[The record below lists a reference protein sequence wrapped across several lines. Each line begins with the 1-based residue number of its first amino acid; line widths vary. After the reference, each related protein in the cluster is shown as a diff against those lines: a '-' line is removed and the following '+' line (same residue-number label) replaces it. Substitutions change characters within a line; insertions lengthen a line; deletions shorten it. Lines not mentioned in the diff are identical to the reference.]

1 MTFVIWQRQ
10 RQRGRISLRLPLERT
25 LVLPLAINQTVCQV
39 REVAYL
45 LPTIPC
51 DRCQHPAARFST
63 AERVAIDLDLD
74 RPTLLL
80 ITVSVHFC
88 PNCQHYFRVQPP
100 FLRPDASY
108 TNRVVATAV
117 AAVYQ
122 DGMAMR
128 RVPDRLARDFW
139 LRPSEASIRLWCR
152 AYRTRFDFATDYQAW
167 VVQAFSGVL
176 CVDEV
181 YQGQLAFLFAV
192 DPAAPDG
199 DRLIGYQLVQG
210 DVDAAS
216 VERFLRQLRDAGIH
230 PDEVITDGSALYPT
244 VLTKIWPTAAHQ
256 LCLFHETRHVT
267 RAVLEVIQSVR
278 RSLPTPPPKPGRRWG
293 GRLRASPPTDNPDD
307 PDYQRWQL
315 RQGTRQ
321 AGIAQVH
328 VLARQGQSHRAIARQ
343 LGVHRKTVKVWLAL
357 EPPSQVPDELAHDW
371 HDRRLPDADTLRRQA
386 RQAKHEQ
393 VRALAQQGLSYSAIA
408 RQVGIHRVTV
418 STWLNQPASDDQL
431 QLRAEPMTSTS
442 DMDTPSDSSSSQ
454 PPLPWQQWDAVRE
467 VREDLQ
473 EHHYLFLRRPDHLRA
488 DQQAQIDTLL
498 ASPVGPQL
506 QVARCFLE
514 EWYLLLHDADGQ
526 RRGLDEARERFATWS
541 NDARYAAV
549 APLRRVQE
557 RMTAQFERLSQF
569 LRNPRW
575 EATNNGAER
584 AGRAL
589 RHRQAPHFNLRT
601 GPAIEGTIVVMAC
614 QRKAAA
620 TPHGHREIARCRR
633 GRKPRQQTEIC
644 AAA

>member
-1 MTFVIWQRQ
+1 LTFVDWLGQ
-10 RQRGRISLRLPLERT
+10 RQRGRIDVRHSVERI
-25 LVLPLAINQTVCQV
+25 LFLPLAINQTVCQV

-45 LPTIPC
+45 LPTLPC
-51 DRCQHPAARFST
+51 DRCQQVATRFST

-74 RPTLLL
+74 HPILLL

-88 PNCQHYFRVQPP
+88 ARCQHYFRAQPP

-128 RVPDRLARDFW
+128 RVPERLARDFW
-139 LRPSEASIRLWCR
+139 VRPSEASIRQWCH
-152 AYRTRFDFATDYQAW
+152 AYRTRFDFVTDYQPW

-210 DVDAAS
+210 DVDAAHL
-216 VERFLRQLRDAGIH
+216 EQFLHQLRDAGIQ
-230 PDEVITDGSALYPT
+230 PDEVITDGSSLYPT

-267 RAVLEVIQSVR
+267 RAVLEVIQAVR
-278 RSLPTPPPKPGRRWG
+278 RTLPTPPAKPGHRWG
-293 GRLRASPPTDNPDD
+293 GRLQASPPTDDPTD
-307 PDYQRWQL
+307 PDHQRWQL
-315 RQGTRQ
+315 RQATRQ

-328 VLARQGQSHRAIARQ
+328 TLARQGLSHRAIARQ
-343 LGVHRKTVKVWLAL
+343 LGIHRRTVKVWLAL
-357 EPPSQVPDELAHDW
+357 DPPVEIPDELARDW
-371 HDRRLPDADTLRRQA
+371 HDRRLPTADTLRRQA
-386 RQAKHEQ
+386 RQAKHDQ
-393 VRALAQQGLSYSAIA
+393 VRALAEQGHSYCAIA
-408 RQVGIHRVTV
+408 QQVGIHRVTV
-418 STWLNQPASDDQL
+418 SNWLNQIEPDDPTQSRSTPPAGPTD
-431 QLRAEPMTSTS
+431 AERPTGLPST
-442 DMDTPSDSSSSQ
+442 Q
-454 PPLPWQQWDAVRE
+454 PPLPWQQWDEVRQ

-473 EHHYLFLRRPDHLRA
+473 EHRYLFLRRPDHLTA
-488 DQQAQIDTLL
+488 EQQAQIDALL
-498 ASPVGPQL
+498 SSPVGPQL
-506 QVARCFLE
+506 QVARRFLE
-514 EWYLLLHDADGQ
+514 EWFLLWHDAKGH
-526 RRGLDEARERFATWS
+526 RRTMEDARERFAAWS
-541 NDARYAAV
+541 SDGEYMVVAR
-549 APLRRVQE
+549 LRRVQE
-557 RMTAQFERLSQF
+557 RMTAQFEHLSQF
-569 LRNPRW
+569 LRYPHW

-584 AGRAL
+584 AGRAF
-589 RHRQAPHFNLRT
+589 RHRQAPHFKLRT
-601 GPAIEGTIVVMAC
+601 GAAMEGAIVVMAC

-620 TPHGHREIARCRR
+620 TTCQQQEVARCRR
-633 GRKPRQQTEIC
+633 GRKPRQQMEVR

>member
-1 MTFVIWQRQ
+1 
-10 RQRGRISLRLPLERT
+10 LT
-25 LVLPLAINQTVCQV
+25 LNHTVCQV

-45 LPTIPC
+45 LSTIPC
-51 DRCQHPAARFST
+51 DRCHQPAARFST

-74 RPTLLL
+74 HPILLL
-80 ITVSVHFC
+80 ITISVHFC
-88 PNCQHYFRVQPP
+88 APCRHYFRAQPP

-128 RVPDRLARDFW
+128 RVPERLARDFW
-139 LRPSEASIRLWCR
+139 VRPSEASIRQWCR
-152 AYRTRFDFATDYQAW
+152 AYRTRFDFATDYQPW

-199 DRLIGYQLVQG
+199 DRLVGYQLIQG
-210 DVDAAS
+210 DVDAAL
-216 VERFLRQLRDAGIH
+216 VEQFLQQLRDAGIH
-230 PDEVITDGSALYPT
+230 PDEVITDGSSLYPS

-267 RAVLEVIQSVR
+267 RAVLEVIQAVR
-278 RSLPTPPPKPGRRWG
+278 RTLPTPPPKPGRRWG
-293 GRLRASPPTDNPDD
+293 GRLRTSPPTDDPDD

-315 RQGTRQ
+315 RRATRQ

-328 VLARQGQSHRAIARQ
+328 LLARQGLSQRAIARQ
-343 LGVHRKTVKVWLAL
+343 LGIHRRTVKVWLAL
-357 EPPSQVPDELAHDW
+357 DPSPEVPDELARDW
-371 HDRRLPDADTLRRQA
+371 HDRRLPDADTRRRQA
-386 RQAKHEQ
+386 RQAKHAQ
-393 VRALAQQGLSYSAIA
+393 VRELAEQGHSYCAIA

-418 STWLNQPASDDQL
+418 SNWLNQAVPDDPPQGPIAPPESTTD
-431 QLRAEPMTSTS
+431 AE
-442 DMDTPSDSSSSQ
+442 TPSALPSTQ
-454 PPLPWQQWDAVRE
+454 PPPPWQQWDAVRQ

-473 EHHYLFLRRPDHLRA
+473 EHRYLFLRRPDHLIA
-488 DQQAQIDTLL
+488 DQQTQIDALL

-506 QVARCFLE
+506 QVARRFLLV
-514 EWYLLLHDADGQ
+514 WYLLWHDAQGQ
-526 RRGLDEARERFATWS
+526 RRTPEEARERFAAWS
-541 NDARYAAV
+541 SDASYAAV

-557 RMTAQFERLSQF
+557 RMTAEFERLSHF
-569 LRNPRW
+569 LRHPRW

-584 AGRAL
+584 TGRAF

-601 GPAIEGTIVVMAC
+601 KTAIEGAIVVMAC

-620 TPHGHREIARCRR
+620 TTRRHRELARCSR
-633 GRKPRQQTEIC
+633 GRKPQQQMEVG

>member
-1 MTFVIWQRQ
+1 M
-10 RQRGRISLRLPLERT
+10 
-25 LVLPLAINQTVCQV
+25 

-45 LPTIPC
+45 LPTVPC
-51 DRCQHPAARFST
+51 DRCQQPAGRFST
-63 AERVAIDLDLD
+63 TERVAIDLDLD

-80 ITVSVHFC
+80 IAVSVHFC
-88 PNCQHYFRVQPP
+88 STCQHYFRVQPP

-117 AAVYQ
+117 AAVEQ

-139 LRPSEASIRLWCR
+139 VQPSEASIRQWCR
-152 AYRTRFDFATDYQAW
+152 AYRTRFDFATDYQPW
-167 VVQAFSGVL
+167 VVQEFSGVL

-216 VERFLRQLRDAGIH
+216 VERFLQQLRDAGIQ
-230 PDEVITDGSALYPT
+230 PDQVITDGSSLYPT

-267 RAVLEVIQSVR
+267 RAVLEVIQAVR
-278 RSLPTPPPKPGRRWG
+278 RTLPAPPPKPGRRWG
-293 GRLRASPPTDNPDD
+293 GRLRTSPPTDDPND
-307 PDYQRWQL
+307 PDYLHWQL
-315 RQGTRQ
+315 RQATRQ

-328 VLARQGQSHRAIARQ
+328 ALAHQGQSHRAIARQ
-343 LGVHRKTVKVWLAL
+343 LGLHRKTVKAWLAL
-357 EPPSQVPDELAHDW
+357 ELPAEVPDDLAHDW
-371 HDRRLPDADTLRRQA
+371 HDRQLPDVDTMRRQA
-386 RQAKHEQ
+386 RQAKHDQ
-393 VRALAQQGLSYSAIA
+393 VQTLAESGLSYCTIA

-418 STWLNQPASDDQL
+418 SKWLNQAVLDNPAP
-431 QLRAEPMTSTS
+431 RPTEPHTSTTAA
-442 DMDTPSDSSSSQ
+442 DTPPALLSTE
-454 PPLPWQQWDAVRE
+454 PPSPWQQWDEVRQVRE
-467 VREDLQ
+467 ELQ
-473 EHHYLFLRRPDHLRA
+473 EHRYLFLRRPGHLTV

-506 QVARCFLE
+506 QIARCFLL
-514 EWYLLLHDADGQ
+514 EWYLLLHDDDGQ
-526 RRGLDEARERFATWS
+526 RRMLDAARERFAAWS
-541 NDARYAAV
+541 SNATYAAV

-557 RMTAQFERLSQF
+557 RMTAQFERLSPF

-584 AGRAL
+584 MGRAF
-589 RHRQAPHFNLRT
+589 RHRQAPHFKLRT
-601 GPAIEGTIVVMAC
+601 GPAMEGAIVVMAGHK
-614 QRKAAA
+614 QAAA
-620 TPHGHREIARCRR
+620 TSEKYWEFARCRR
-633 GRKPRQQTEIC
+633 GRKPRQRLELC

>member
-1 MTFVIWQRQ
+1 MT
-10 RQRGRISLRLPLERT
+10 L
-25 LVLPLAINQTVCQV
+25 NHTVCQV

-51 DRCQHPAARFST
+51 DRCQQPAARFST

-74 RPTLLL
+74 HPILLL

-88 PNCQHYFRVQPP
+88 GPCRHYFRAQPP

-128 RVPDRLARDFW
+128 RVPERLARDFW
-139 LRPSEASIRLWCR
+139 VRPSEASIRQWCR
-152 AYRTRFDFATDYQAW
+152 AYRIRFDFATDYQPW

-199 DRLIGYQLVQG
+199 DRLVGYQLVQG
-210 DVDAAS
+210 DVDAAR
-216 VERFLRQLRDAGIH
+216 VEQFLQQLRAAGIQ
-230 PDEVITDGSALYPT
+230 PDQVITDGSSLYPT

-293 GRLRASPPTDNPDD
+293 GRLLPSPPTDDPAD
-307 PDYQRWQL
+307 PDNQRWQL
-315 RQGTRQ
+315 RQTTRQ

-328 VLARQGQSHRAIARQ
+328 VLARQGLSHRAIARQ
-343 LGVHRKTVKVWLAL
+343 LGIHRRTVKTWLAL
-357 EPPSQVPDELAHDW
+357 EPPAEGAGDLADDW
-371 HDRRLPDADTLRRQA
+371 HDRRLADATTLRRQA
-386 RQAKHEQ
+386 RKAKHDQ
-393 VRALAQQGLSYSAIA
+393 VQALAESGLAYGTIA

-418 STWLNQPASDDQL
+418 SKWLNQAVLDDPAPCPP
-431 QLRAEPMTSTS
+431 EPPTTTTAA
-442 DMDTPSDSSSSQ
+442 DTPPALPSTEL
-454 PPLPWQQWDAVRE
+454 PHPWQHWDEVRQ

-473 EHHYLFLRRPDHLRA
+473 EHRYLFLRRPAHLTA

-498 ASPVGPQL
+498 SSPVGPQL
-506 QVARCFLE
+506 QVARSFLE

-526 RRGLDEARERFATWS
+526 RRSLDAARERFAAWS
-541 NDARYAAV
+541 SDARYAAV

-601 GPAIEGTIVVMAC
+601 GPAIEGAIVVMAC
-614 QRKAAA
+614 QRKAA
-620 TPHGHREIARCRR
+620 TTHGHRDIARCRR
-633 GRKPRQQTEIC
+633 GRKPRQQMEEC

>member
-1 MTFVIWQRQ
+1 MT
-10 RQRGRISLRLPLERT
+10 LNHT
-25 LVLPLAINQTVCQV
+25 TCQV

-45 LPTIPC
+45 LSTIPC
-51 DRCQHPAARFST
+51 DRCQQPAARFST

-74 RPTLLL
+74 YPILLL
-80 ITVSVHFC
+80 ITVSVHC
-88 PNCQHYFRVQPP
+88 CVPCRHYFRAQPP

-128 RVPDRLARDFW
+128 SVPERLARDFW
-139 LRPSEASIRLWCR
+139 VRPSEASIRQWCR
-152 AYRTRFDFATDYQAW
+152 AYRTNFDFATDYQPW

-216 VERFLRQLRDAGIH
+216 VERFLQQLCDAGIH
-230 PDEVITDGSALYPT
+230 PDQVITDGSALYPT

-267 RAVLEVIQSVR
+267 RAVLEVIQTIR

-293 GRLRASPPTDNPDD
+293 GRLRVSPPTDNPAD
-307 PDYQRWQL
+307 PECQRWLL

-321 AGIAQVH
+321 AGITQVH
-328 VLARQGQSHRAIARQ
+328 ALARQGQSHRAIARQ
-343 LGVHRKTVKVWLAL
+343 LGIHRRTVKVWLAL
-357 EPPSQVPDELAHDW
+357 DSPVELPDELARDW
-371 HDRRLPDADTLRRQA
+371 HDRRLPPADTLRRQA
-386 RQAKHEQ
+386 RQAKHDQ
-393 VRALAQQGLSYSAIA
+393 VHALAKQDHAYCAIA
-408 RQVGIHRVTV
+408 QQVGIHRVTV
-418 STWLNQPASDDQL
+418 SKWLNQAVLDDPAHNL
-431 QLRAEPMTSTS
+431 PEPPTTTTVA
-442 DMDTPSDSSSSQ
+442 DTPPAQ
-454 PPLPWQQWDAVRE
+454 PSTELPHPWQQWDEVRQ

-473 EHHYLFLRRPDHLRA
+473 EHRYLLVRRPAHLTV
-488 DQQAQIDTLL
+488 DQQAQIDSLL
-498 ASPVGPQL
+498 TSPVGSQL
-506 QVARCFLE
+506 QVARRFLE
-514 EWYLLLHDADGQ
+514 EWYLLLYAADGQ
-526 RRGLDEARERFATWS
+526 RRTRSEAHERFAAWS
-541 NDARYAAV
+541 SDGEYASV

-601 GPAIEGTIVVMAC
+601 EPAIEGAIVVMAC

-620 TPHGHREIARCRR
+620 TTPGHRDSARCRR
-633 GRKPRQQTEIC
+633 GRKPRQQMEIC

>member
-1 MTFVIWQRQ
+1 
-10 RQRGRISLRLPLERT
+10 LT
-25 LVLPLAINQTVCQV
+25 LNHTVCQV

-45 LPTIPC
+45 LPTLSC
-51 DRCQHPAARFST
+51 DRCQQPAARFST

-74 RPTLLL
+74 HPILLL

-88 PNCQHYFRVQPP
+88 VPCRHYFRAQPP

-139 LRPSEASIRLWCR
+139 VRPSEASIRQWRC
-152 AYRTRFDFATDYQAW
+152 AYQTHFDFATDYQPW
-167 VVQAFSGVL
+167 VVQEFSGVL

-181 YQGQLAFLFAV
+181 YQGQLALLFAV

-199 DRLIGYQLVQG
+199 DRLVGYQLVQG
-210 DVDAAS
+210 DVDATL
-216 VERFLRQLRDAGIH
+216 VEQFLHQLREVGIQ
-230 PDEVITDGSALYPT
+230 PDQVVTDGSSLYPA

-267 RAVLEVIQSVR
+267 RAVLEVIQAVR
-278 RSLPTPPPKPGRRWG
+278 RSLPTPPTKPGRRWG
-293 GRLRASPPTDNPDD
+293 GRLQASPPTDNPSD
-307 PDYQRWQL
+307 PDHQRWQL
-315 RQGTRQ
+315 RQATRQ

-328 VLARQGQSHRAIARQ
+328 TLARQGLSQRAIARQ
-343 LGVHRKTVKVWLAL
+343 LGIHRRTVKVWLAL
-357 EPPSQVPDELAHDW
+357 EPPAEIPDDLASDW
-371 HDRRLPDADTLRRQA
+371 HSRRLPTADTLRRQA
-386 RQAKHEQ
+386 RQAKHDQ
-393 VRALAQQGLSYSAIA
+393 VRALAEQGCSYCAIA
-408 RQVGIHRVTV
+408 QQVGIHRVTV
-418 STWLNQPASDDQL
+418 SKWLKQLESDAPTQSRTAL
-431 QLRAEPMTSTS
+431 PPSTTHA
-442 DMDTPSDSSSSQ
+442 DTPAVLPWPQ
-454 PPLPWQQWDAVRE
+454 PPLPWQQWDEVRQ

-473 EHHYLFLRRPDHLRA
+473 EHRYLFLRRPDHLTA

-498 ASPVGPQL
+498 ASAVGPQL
-506 QVARCFLE
+506 QVARRFVE
-514 EWYLLLHDADGQ
+514 EWYLLWHDAKG
-526 RRGLDEARERFATWS
+526 RRRTVEEARERLAAWS
-541 NDARYAAV
+541 TDASYAAV

-557 RMTAQFERLSQF
+557 RMTAQFERLSPF
-569 LRNPRW
+569 LRHPHW

-584 AGRAL
+584 AGRAF

-601 GPAIEGTIVVMAC
+601 GPAMEGAIAVMAC

-620 TPHGHREIARCRR
+620 TTERHQELARCRR
-633 GRKPRQQTEIC
+633 GRKPRQQAEMRT
-644 AAA
+644 AA

>member
-1 MTFVIWQRQ
+1 MT
-10 RQRGRISLRLPLERT
+10 L
-25 LVLPLAINQTVCQV
+25 NHTVCQV

-45 LPTIPC
+45 LPTVPC
-51 DRCQHPAARFST
+51 DRCQQPAARFST

-74 RPTLLL
+74 HPILLL

-88 PNCQHYFRVQPP
+88 APCRHYFRVQPP

-128 RVPDRLARDFW
+128 RVPERLARDFW
-139 LRPSEASIRLWCR
+139 VRPSEASIRQWCR
-152 AYRTRFDFATDYQAW
+152 AYRTRFDFLTDYQPW

-199 DRLIGYQLVQG
+199 DRLVGYQLVQG
-210 DVDAAS
+210 DVDAVR
-216 VERFLRQLRDAGIH
+216 VEQFLQQLRAAGIQ
-230 PDEVITDGSALYPT
+230 PNQVITDGSSLYPT

-267 RAVLEVIQSVR
+267 RAVLEVIQAVR
-278 RSLPTPPPKPGRRWG
+278 RTLPAPPPKPGRRWG
-293 GRLRASPPTDNPDD
+293 GRLQASPPTDDPSD
-307 PDYQRWQL
+307 PDHQRWQL
-315 RQGTRQ
+315 RQATRQ

-328 VLARQGQSHRAIARQ
+328 TLARQGLSHRAIARQ
-343 LGVHRKTVKVWLAL
+343 LGIHRRTVKVWLAL
-357 EPPSQVPDELAHDW
+357 DPPVELPDELARDW
-371 HDRRLPDADTLRRQA
+371 HSRRLPNADTLRRQA
-386 RQAKHEQ
+386 RQTKHDQ
-393 VRALAQQGLSYSAIA
+393 VRALAEQGHSYCAIA
-408 RQVGIHRVTV
+408 QQVGIHRVTV
-418 STWLNQPASDDQL
+418 SNWLNQAQPDDPIPCPPAPPPS
-431 QLRAEPMTSTS
+431 MTDADTSPALPST
-442 DMDTPSDSSSSQ
+442 Q
-454 PPLPWQQWDAVRE
+454 PPLPWQQWDEVRA

-473 EHHYLFLRRPDHLRA
+473 EHRYLFLRREDHLTA

-498 ASPVGPQL
+498 TSPVGPQL
-506 QVARCFLE
+506 QVARRFLE

-526 RRGLDEARERFATWS
+526 RRGLDEARERFAAWS
-541 NDARYAAV
+541 SDGEYTAV

-557 RMTAQFERLSQF
+557 RMTAQFERLSHF

-589 RHRQAPHFNLRT
+589 RHHQAPHFNLRT
-601 GPAIEGTIVVMAC
+601 GPAIEGAIVVMAC

-620 TPHGHREIARCRR
+620 TTRRHREIARCSR
-633 GRKPRQQTEIC
+633 GRKPRQPMEVCT
-644 AAA
+644 AA